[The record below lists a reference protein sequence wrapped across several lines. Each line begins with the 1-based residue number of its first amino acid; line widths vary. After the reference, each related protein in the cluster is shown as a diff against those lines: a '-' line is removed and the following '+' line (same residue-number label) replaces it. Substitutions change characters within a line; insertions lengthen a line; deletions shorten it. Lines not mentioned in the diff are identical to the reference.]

1 MMKIRVNRASM
12 GHNADCV
19 ASQKLLE
26 NQSKEV
32 TANLG
37 GNTLWGTLQGSAS
50 SQTDP
55 SKLLQLMLVQDC
67 RDSS

>member
-12 GHNADCV
+12 EHNASCV
-19 ASQKLLE
+19 ASQKLPE
-26 NQSKEV
+26 YQSKEV
-32 TANLG
+32 TENPG
-37 GNTLWGTLQGSAS
+37 GDTLWGTLQGRSS

-55 SKLLQLMLVQDC
+55 SKLLQLMVVQDC